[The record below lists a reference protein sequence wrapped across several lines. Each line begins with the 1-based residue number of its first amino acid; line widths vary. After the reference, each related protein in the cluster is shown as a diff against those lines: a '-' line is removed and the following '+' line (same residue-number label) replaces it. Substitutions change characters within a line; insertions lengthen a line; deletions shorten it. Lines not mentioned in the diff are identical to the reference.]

1 MPIRTIAI
9 RGART
14 HNLKNVSVEIPQRQL
29 TVLTGP
35 SGSGKSSLAFNTL
48 YAEGQRRFVESMST
62 YVRQFLERID
72 RPDVD
77 EIDGILPA
85 IAIEQKNSVK
95 NARSTVAT
103 ATELADHIRLF
114 MTYAGETFCPDCQVK
129 VRRETPESIT
139 SAIIESVAG
148 KRVVVLAP
156 IFFGAENRGEV
167 LMQLV
172 KAGYFRAWI
181 GGEVQNLNE
190 IDTSG
195 FTSLELVINRLRV
208 DAGRSG
214 QITEAIEQAF
224 EVSKGNVNI
233 LEDGGDGSWISHR
246 FTSRFSCNKCGTE
259 FVEPTP
265 HMFSFNSPLG
275 ACTNCQGYGRIIGID
290 MEKVIPN
297 RALRLD
303 EMPIAPWN
311 SAGYEDCYDDMKKA
325 AAKYKFRL
333 DVPIKD
339 MTPEEWT
346 LLYEGR
352 SKWYGIK
359 GFFEWLETKKYKIHV
374 RVKLAKY
381 RSYEPCPQCHGSRLK
396 ISASYVTFRD
406 KTVNDLFAM
415 NVRDARRFWEYLPF
429 TKSEESKYG
438 HLRREI
444 VNRLTYLDEVGLS
457 YLTLDRQTRTLS
469 GGESQRINLAAALG
483 SSLTETMYV
492 IDEPTVGLHARD
504 SERLLAVLKRLKN
517 AGNTVIV
524 VEHDPTIIAG
534 ADHTIE
540 LGPGA
545 GEYGGS
551 VLYVGPPRPLSIP
564 SEEKVV
570 IPSSRSHGVAE
581 DSEES
586 PADGEAL
593 AQPQEIPRR
602 APPPPGLRR
611 LGMTDAG
618 FGAITIRGAREN
630 NLQNIDVTI
639 PLGQFVAVTGVS
651 GSGKSTLIRNC
662 LFNRYQRDV
671 RGATGLDVGRVAALE
686 GTDKI
691 YDMQFIDQ
699 SPIGRS
705 TRSNPATY
713 VKAWDEVR
721 KILSATTAAKLNNV
735 TPGMFSFNTVGGRC
749 DECEGAGTVTI
760 DMQFLA
766 DVEVICDK
774 CGGKRFNDQ
783 VMKVAYKSKNVN
795 DILQMTVDE
804 AMKFFV
810 DKRALL
816 KKLSALRSV
825 GLGYLRLGQ
834 STASLSGGEA
844 QRLKLASFL
853 SETTK
858 SDSGHLFLFDE
869 PTTGLHYTD
878 VAQLIKTFRNLIDR
892 GNSVLVIEHNIQL
905 IEAADHIIDLG
916 PEGGDGG
923 GELLAVGTPEEIAAS
938 GRSITGRYLAHAAA
952 VA

>member
-1 MPIRTIAI
+1 MPTRTISI

-14 HNLKNVSVEIPQRQL
+14 HNLKNISVDIPQRQL

-77 EIDGILPA
+77 DIDGILPA

-114 MTYAGETFCPDCQVK
+114 MTYCGETFCPDCSRI
-129 VRRETPESIT
+129 VRKDSPESIT
-139 SAIIESVAG
+139 AAIAESLRG
-148 KRVVVLAP
+148 KRTVVLAP
-156 IFFGAENRGEV
+156 VFFDAASREEILV
-167 LMQLV
+167 QLI

-181 GGEVQNLNE
+181 GGEVRDIKE
-190 IDTSG
+190 TDTSA
-195 FTSLELVINRLRV
+195 FHSLEIVITRLRV
-208 DAGRSG
+208 DDERLGA
-214 QITEAIEQAF
+214 ITEAIEQAF
-224 EVSKGNVNI
+224 ELAKGTVNV
-233 LEDGGDGSWISHR
+233 LEESEDGWISHR
-246 FTSRFSCNKCGTE
+246 FTSRFACNGCGQE
-259 FVEPTP
+259 FLEPVP
-265 HMFSFNSPLG
+265 HLFSFNSPLG
-275 ACTNCQGYGRIIGID
+275 ACTQCQGYGRIIGID

-303 EMPIAPWN
+303 ELPVAPWN
-311 SAGYEDCYDDMKKA
+311 SAGYEDCYDDLEKA
-325 AAKYKFRL
+325 AKKYKLRL
-333 DVPIKD
+333 DVPIEKL
-339 MTPEEWT
+339 TAEEWD
-346 LLYEGR
+346 LLYNGR
-352 SKWYGIK
+352 GKWYGIK

-396 ISASYVTFRD
+396 AQAAYVKFRGR
-406 KTVNDLFAM
+406 TVGDLFAM
-415 NVRDARRFWEYLPF
+415 NVKDARRFWEFLPLDRQ
-429 TKSEESKYG
+429 EEAIAG

-444 VNRLTYLDEVGLS
+444 VNRLVYLDEVGLS

-504 SERLLAVLKRLKN
+504 SERLLAVLRRLKN

-545 GEYGGS
+545 GELGGE
-551 VLYVGPPRPLSIP
+551 VTYEGRPRILDFGLPIL
-564 SEEKVV
+564 
-570 IPSSRSHGVAE
+570 
-581 DSEES
+581 DSKIQNPKS
-586 PADGEAL
+586 K
-593 AQPQEIPRR
+593 IH
-602 APPPPGLRR
+602 
-611 LGMTDAG
+611 
-618 FGAITIRGAREN
+618 IKNAREH
-630 NLQNIDVTI
+630 NLRGVEVDI
-639 PLGQFVAVTGVS
+639 PLGQLVAITGVS

-671 RGATGLDVGRVAALE
+671 RGTAGLDCGKVDAIE
-686 GTDKI
+686 GIDQI
-691 YDMQFIDQ
+691 YDMQFVDQ

-713 VKAWDEVR
+713 VKAWDEIR
-721 KILSATTAAKLNNV
+721 KLLAETTAAKLNGI
-735 TPGMFSFNTVGGRC
+735 TAGHFSFNTAGGRC
-749 DECEGAGTVTI
+749 DTCEGAGTVTI

-766 DVEVICDK
+766 DVEVLCDK
-774 CGGKRFNDQ
+774 CGGKRFNEQ
-783 VMKVAYKSKNVN
+783 VMKVSYKNKNID
-795 DILQMTVDE
+795 DILKLTVDE

-810 DKRALL
+810 DKRAIL
-816 KKLSALRSV
+816 KRLVPLRSV

-834 STASLSGGEA
+834 STESLSGGEA

-853 SETTK
+853 AEHTK
-858 SDSGHLFLFDE
+858 LDQPRLFLFDE
-869 PTTGLHYTD
+869 PTTGLHHTD
-878 VAQLIKTFRNLIDR
+878 VEQLIRTFRELIDR
-892 GNSVLVIEHNIQL
+892 GNSVVVIEHNLQL
-905 IEAADHIIDLG
+905 IEAADWIVDLG
-916 PEGGDGG
+916 PEGGDQG
-923 GELLAVGTPEEIAAS
+923 GEIVAVGTPEEIAANE
-938 GRSITGRYLAHAAA
+938 RSITGRYLRASAA
-952 VA
+952 VSAT

>member
-1 MPIRTIAI
+1 
-9 RGART
+9 
-14 HNLKNVSVEIPQRQL
+14 
-29 TVLTGP
+29 
-35 SGSGKSSLAFNTL
+35 
-48 YAEGQRRFVESMST
+48 
-62 YVRQFLERID
+62 
-72 RPDVD
+72 
-77 EIDGILPA
+77 
-85 IAIEQKNSVK
+85 
-95 NARSTVAT
+95 
-103 ATELADHIRLF
+103 
-114 MTYAGETFCPDCQVK
+114 
-129 VRRETPESIT
+129 
-139 SAIIESVAG
+139 
-148 KRVVVLAP
+148 
-156 IFFGAENRGEV
+156 
-167 LMQLV
+167 
-172 KAGYFRAWI
+172 
-181 GGEVQNLNE
+181 
-190 IDTSG
+190 
-195 FTSLELVINRLRV
+195 
-208 DAGRSG
+208 
-214 QITEAIEQAF
+214 
-224 EVSKGNVNI
+224 
-233 LEDGGDGSWISHR
+233 
-246 FTSRFSCNKCGTE
+246 
-259 FVEPTP
+259 
-265 HMFSFNSPLG
+265 
-275 ACTNCQGYGRIIGID
+275 
-290 MEKVIPN
+290 
-297 RALRLD
+297 
-303 EMPIAPWN
+303 
-311 SAGYEDCYDDMKKA
+311 
-325 AAKYKFRL
+325 
-333 DVPIKD
+333 
-339 MTPEEWT
+339 
-346 LLYEGR
+346 
-352 SKWYGIK
+352 
-359 GFFEWLETKKYKIHV
+359 
-374 RVKLAKY
+374 
-381 RSYEPCPQCHGSRLK
+381 
-396 ISASYVTFRD
+396 VTFRGL
-406 KTVNDLFAM
+406 TVGDLFAM

-429 TKSEESKYG
+429 SKSEEAKSG

-504 SERLLAVLKRLKN
+504 SERLLAVLKRLRN

-534 ADHTIE
+534 ADQTIE

-551 VLYVGPPRPLSIP
+551 VLYVGPPRGTELPAVTMDEPSQLS
-564 SEEKVV
+564 
-570 IPSSRSHGVAE
+570 
-581 DSEES
+581 D
-586 PADGEAL
+586 
-593 AQPQEIPRR
+593 
-602 APPPPGLRR
+602 
-611 LGMTDAG
+611 T
-618 FGAITIRGAREN
+618 FGSITIRGAKEH
-630 NLQNIDVTI
+630 NLKNIDVTI

-662 LFNRYQRDV
+662 LYNRYQRDV
-671 RGATGLDVGRVAALE
+671 RGATGLEVGASTLE
-686 GTDKI
+686 GVDKI

-721 KILSATTAAKLNNV
+721 KILSETTAAKLNGV

-749 DECEGAGTVTI
+749 DVCEGAGTVTI

-774 CGGKRFNDQ
+774 CGGKRFNEQ
-783 VMKVAYKSKNVN
+783 VMKVTYKNRNVN
-795 DILQMTVDE
+795 DILKMTVDE

-858 SDSGHLFLFDE
+858 NDTGRLFLFDE
-869 PTTGLHYTD
+869 PTTGLHHTD

-923 GELLAVGTPEEIAAS
+923 GELLGVGTPEEIAANE
-938 GRSITGRYLAHAAA
+938 RSITGRYLARAAA
-952 VA
+952 KGLVSPVVP